1 MHLLKSDILPK
12 GLMSTYCELFL
23 ESGMLV
29 LDKYFSTNT
38 TQPAAPTVQ
47 DTQKLVQAGF
57 EYICEFDDVKILTRR
72 K

>member
-29 LDKYFSTNT
+29 LEHFSTNT
-38 TQPAAPTVQ
+38 TQPAATTVQ